1 MASEI
6 ISGMGGKE
14 GDQAPD
20 ARNRTLHSAAE
31 GIGSR
36 IACYFVRAE
45 QFEQKLLPAR
55 ASRVKDRKGG

>member
-1 MASEI
+1 MG
-6 ISGMGGKE
+6 GMGGKL

-20 ARNRTLHSAAE
+20 ARNRTLHFAAE

-45 QFEQKLLPAR
+45 QYEQKLLPAR
-55 ASRVKDRKGG
+55 ASRVKDMKGG